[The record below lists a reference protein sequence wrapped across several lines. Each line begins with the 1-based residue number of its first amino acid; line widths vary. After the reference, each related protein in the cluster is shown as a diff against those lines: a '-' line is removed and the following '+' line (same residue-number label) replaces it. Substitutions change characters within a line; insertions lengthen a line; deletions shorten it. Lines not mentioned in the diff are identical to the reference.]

1 MKNFP
6 HVFSLLI
13 NENIASLN
21 IFIEV
26 LSRNKNCIIFT
37 NSKMKGGVVE
47 ILYCNYDKLN
57 LIPHKNYSYQIT
69 TSNYFP

>member
-6 HVFSLLI
+6 RVFSILI
-13 NENIASLN
+13 NENIGSLN

-26 LSRNKNCIIFT
+26 FSRNKNCITFT
-37 NSKMKGGVVE
+37 NSKTKGAMVE
-47 ILYCNYDKLN
+47 ILYCYYNKLY
-57 LIPHKNYSYQIT
+57 LIPHKNYSYQIR